1 MTIAKGGAVTT
12 TISRRTLFAGLGL
25 SAAAIGLSACT
36 GSKSPNGSGSTS
48 PFPTAWSDEISIDV
62 FDGLA
67 NQMGTQP
74 GWFAKIVKDKFNL
87 KLNIIAPNVAG
98 GGDTLYNTRVAA
110 GNLGDLIITDKG
122 QKMDE
127 LVPGG
132 LLADMTVYYPN
143 MTHAARFDKAVKHLN
158 DGKNGVYGVPTQV
171 STLKPN
177 ESSEGVDPTFGPFL
191 RWDLYGK
198 VGYPAVGTLEDLLP
212 VLKQMQDAS
221 PTADN
226 GKKTYAISLFKDWD
240 GNMMNNA
247 KQPACY
253 YGYDEMGFVL
263 AMADGSDYQS
273 ILDSNSN
280 YIRNLRWFHKAN
292 QMGLVDPD
300 STTQNYDTLYTKI
313 QNGQVLFSFWPWQG
327 QAAYNTDA
335 HMAAGKGFMIAPLKD
350 MKIFSYGAEAYGG
363 KQILAIGSK
372 AKDPERVAAF
382 ADWLFSSD
390 GVYTN
395 NSQTMGA
402 AGPKGLTW
410 DVNSAKLP
418 ELTDF
423 GKKALVGGGADL
435 PADWGGGTYKDGASW
450 INTTLVM
457 PIDKDPDTGYPYSYK
472 MWKTY
477 QDASKN
483 SLTKDWASRMGG
495 AATTMDYLRQNKQ
508 VIVGPGASFTTPTDS
523 SEIETIRN
531 QVKAIIIQQSW
542 KMSFANSDSE
552 LESLLSDMQ
561 KTADGL
567 GYQKVLAVD
576 MAYAKAQNDARIAI
590 VKEFA

>member
-1 MTIAKGGAVTT
+1 MTIAKGAAVT
-12 TISRRTLFAGLGL
+12 TISRRTLIAGVGL
-25 SAAAIGLSACT
+25 SATAIGLSACT
-36 GSKSPNGSGSTS
+36 GSTTPKGSGSTT
-48 PFPTAWSDEISIDV
+48 PFPTAWSQEITIDV

-74 GWFAKIVKDKFNL
+74 GWFAKVVKDKFNM

-132 LLADMTVYYPN
+132 LLADMTAYYPN

-158 DGKNGVYGVPTQV
+158 EGKNGVFGVPTQV
-171 STLKPN
+171 STIKPN
-177 ESSEGVDPTFGPFL
+177 ESVEGVDPTFGPFL
-191 RWDLYGK
+191 RWDLYAK
-198 VGYPAVGTLEDLLP
+198 VGYPAIGTLEDLLP

-226 GKKTYAISLFKDWD
+226 GKKSYAISLFKDWD

-273 ILDSNSN
+273 ILDSKSN

-300 STTQNYDTLYTKI
+300 STTQNYDTLYTKL

-327 QAAYNTDA
+327 QTAYNTDA
-335 HMAAGKGFMIAPLKD
+335 HMAAGKGFMIAPMKD

-382 ADWLFSSD
+382 VDWLFSSG

-395 NSQTMGA
+395 NSQTMGS

-410 DVNSAKLP
+410 DMNAAKLP

-423 GKKALVGGGADL
+423 GKKALVGGDADV
-435 PADWGGGTYKDGASW
+435 PADWGGGTYKDGGSW

-457 PIDKDPDTGYPYSYK
+457 PVDKDPDTGYPYSYK
-472 MWKTY
+472 MWKTF
-477 QDASKN
+477 QDGSQN
-483 SLTKDWASRMGG
+483 PLTKDWSSRVGG
-495 AATTMDYLRQNKQ
+495 AATTMDYLRANKQ
-508 VIVGPGASFTTPTDS
+508 VLVGAGSSFTPPTDS
-523 SEIETIRN
+523 SEIDTIRN
-531 QVKAIIIQQSW
+531 QVKAIIVQKSW
-542 KMSFANSDSE
+542 KMSFAGSDSE
-552 LESLLSDMQ
+552 FDSLLADLQ

-576 MAYAKAQNDARIAI
+576 MANAKAQNDARVAT
-590 VKEFA
+590 VKAFA